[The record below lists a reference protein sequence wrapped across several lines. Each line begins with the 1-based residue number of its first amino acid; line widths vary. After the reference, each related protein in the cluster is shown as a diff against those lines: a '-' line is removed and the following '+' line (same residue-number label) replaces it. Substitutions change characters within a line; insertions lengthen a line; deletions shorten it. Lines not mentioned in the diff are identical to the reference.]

1 MAPNLAQQLKSELAA
16 GFSYHSLGAVVQHCD
31 KELSRAE
38 ALDGIDAVTIFSIRE
53 ICSSVRDRLDALQ
66 PVNTTVHQSIE
77 HIVGPPIDATV
88 RILESGADIST
99 QITVLKDL
107 IVAGERA
114 VRTR

>member
-53 ICSSVRDRLDALQ
+53 VCSSVRDHLDT
-66 PVNTTVHQSIE
+66 VDTTVHQSIE